1 LINGTGAGR
10 AKFAPLE
17 GRKVVVV
24 GVAVRYDDLGDGTSD
39 ADRLLAKKYY
49 EDVVVE
55 NFCLR
60 DFVFVAREVVPQ

>member
-1 LINGTGAGR
+1 
-10 AKFAPLE
+10 
-17 GRKVVVV
+17 VVVV

-55 NFCLR
+55 NFLPAA
-60 DFVFVAREVVPQ
+60 DFVFVARE

>member
-1 LINGTGAGR
+1 MCQLDKRNRADELVRAAG
-10 AKFAPLE
+10 

-24 GVAVRYDDLGDGTSD
+24 GVAVRYDDLGMGPRPPTI
-39 ADRLLAKKYY
+39 AAKKYY

-60 DFVFVAREVVPQ
+60 DFVFVP